1 MAGPYPPHQGTDVT
15 SAHQAPPAADF
26 REAVP
31 FGAGPAA
38 ANYPGPPPPDP
49 YPSRRRGRT
58 VLLWIAV
65 LVVVAGAV
73 SAVVFAARD
82 GGRAAPTSA
91 ITQDSAKRA
100 IQGYLD
106 ALSDKDLQTIS
117 RNALCGL
124 YDGVHDR
131 RSDDALAK
139 MSADAFNKQF
149 SGVEV
154 LTIDQIVFASPN
166 SAQVLFTMRATPARG
181 NRGPD
186 ERQGVAQ
193 LLTHNDELLVCS
205 YVLRT
210 AGAF

>member
-15 SAHQAPPAADF
+15 SGHQPTG
-26 REAVP
+26 AVP
-31 FGAGPAA
+31 FNPGPAA
-38 ANYPGPPPPDP
+38 AGYPGAPLPPVP
-49 YPSRRRGRT
+49 YPSRRRGRA

-65 LVVVAGAV
+65 LAVVAGAV

-82 GGRAAPTSA
+82 GGGAAPTAA
-91 ITQDSAKRA
+91 ITQDSAKNA

-106 ALSDKDLQTIS
+106 ALTDKDLETIS

-139 MSADAFNKQF
+139 MSADAFNRQF
-149 SGVEV
+149 SSVEV
-154 LTIDQIVFASPN
+154 LSIDQIVFASQN

-193 LLTHNDELLVCS
+193 LLTHNGELLVCS